1 VAPPARATAR
11 PPGKGRRYTLG
22 FEVARLKRYP
32 VSVDV
37 FHAIADPTRR
47 ELLDRLSD
55 GEQPVGRLAAAF
67 SMTLSAVSQHL
78 RLLREAGLVVDRRE
92 GRERLYRLNPAP
104 LREVAGWVH
113 RHLDA

>member
-1 VAPPARATAR
+1 M
-11 PPGKGRRYTLG
+11 
-22 FEVARLKRYP
+22 ARLKRYP

-47 ELLDRLSD
+47 ELLDRLAG
-55 GEQPVGRLAAAF
+55 GEQPVGRLAARID
-67 SMTLSAVSQHL
+67 MTLSAVSQHL

-104 LREVAGWVH
+104 LHEVAGWVA
-113 RHLDA
+113 RHLDV

>member
-1 VAPPARATAR
+1 M
-11 PPGKGRRYTLG
+11 
-22 FEVARLKRYP
+22 ARLKRYP

-47 ELLDRLSD
+47 ELLDRLAG
-55 GEQPVGRLAAAF
+55 GEQPVRRLAARID
-67 SMTLSAVSQHL
+67 MTLSAVSQHL

-104 LREVAGWVH
+104 LHEVAGWVS
-113 RHLDA
+113 RHLDL